1 MRRLLS
7 LVAFAALAAFGAA
20 FVTFAP
26 GSAEAQSSCLRSWPE
41 ARFGAMAY
49 NHIVHINN
57 ACAQDADCD
66 VSTDV
71 NPEVQK
77 VTVASHS
84 EVQVMTFLG
93 SPARTFKPNVR
104 CVMRT
109 E

>member
-7 LVAFAALAAFGAA
+7 LVMLAACAVA
-20 FVTFAP
+20 LVSLSS
-26 GSAEAQSSCLRSWPE
+26 GSVAEAQSSCLRSWPE

-57 ACAQDADCD
+57 ACTQDADCD

>member
-1 MRRLLS
+1 MRRLVS
-7 LVAFAALAAFGAA
+7 VLVLTACAAALSA
-20 FVTFAP
+20 
-26 GSAEAQSSCLRSWPE
+26 GSVAEAQSSCLRSWPE

-49 NHIVHINN
+49 NHIVHIQNS
-57 ACAQDADCD
+57 CTQDADCD

-77 VTVASHS
+77 VTVAAHS
-84 EVQVMTFLG
+84 EVQVMTFIG

-104 CVMRT
+104 CVMRS

>member
-1 MRRLLS
+1 VSVLVVAACAAA
-7 LVAFAALAAFGAA
+7 LVASSS
-20 FVTFAP
+20 
-26 GSAEAQSSCLRSWPE
+26 GSVAEAQSSCLRSWPE
-41 ARFGAMAY
+41 ARFGALAY
-49 NHIVHINN
+49 NHIVHIQNS
-57 ACAQDADCD
+57 CTQDADCD

-77 VTVASHS
+77 VTVAAHS

-104 CVMRT
+104 CVMRS

>member
-1 MRRLLS
+1 
-7 LVAFAALAAFGAA
+7 
-20 FVTFAP
+20 
-26 GSAEAQSSCLRSWPE
+26 
-41 ARFGAMAY
+41 MAY

-57 ACAQDADCD
+57 ACTQDADCD

>member
-1 MRRLLS
+1 MRRILS
-7 LVAFAALAAFGAA
+7 LVAFAVLAACAA
-20 FVTFAP
+20 ALSP
-26 GSAEAQSSCLRSWPE
+26 GSVAEAQSSCLRSWPE

-49 NHIVHINN
+49 NHIVHIANS
-57 ACAQDADCD
+57 CTQDADCD

-104 CVMRT
+104 CVMRA